1 MFSIPDKYIIHDLR
15 NSKEFNKLT
24 ISGYKIQDVSNAYQN
39 SMINNNLE
47 DSIRWCVELHC
58 TGLENNIWNSLYIL
72 ITKHIHINKYVVGMF
87 YTIGKLEKVLHF
99 TFGIKFLEFFFLLL

>member
-39 SMINNNLE
+39 SLINNNLE
-47 DSIRWCVELHC
+47 DSIRWCVELH
-58 TGLENNIWNSLYIL
+58 
-72 ITKHIHINKYVVGMF
+72 
-87 YTIGKLEKVLHF
+87 
-99 TFGIKFLEFFFLLL
+99 LEFIIRINY